1 MNETDDNSLMKGE
14 RIMQSENIK
23 LFDSELKV
31 MDILWKEGIVPA
43 KYVADRLTQ
52 ELGWNKNTTYTL
64 IKRCMKKGAIER
76 TEPNFMCHALIAKE
90 DVQETETNEL
100 INKIYDGSVD
110 KLFAALLG
118 RKKLSTEQIEKLK
131 QIVDSLEC
139 GDMYEFMGNEL
150 IWCSYDYCH
159 CNTTGI
165 TD

>member
-1 MNETDDNSLMKGE
+1 
-14 RIMQSENIK
+14 MQSENIK

-110 KLFAALLG
+110 KLFASLLG

-131 QIVDSLEC
+131 QIVDSLE
-139 GDMYEFMGNEL
+139 YV
-150 IWCSYDYCH
+150 
-159 CNTTGI
+159 
-165 TD
+165 